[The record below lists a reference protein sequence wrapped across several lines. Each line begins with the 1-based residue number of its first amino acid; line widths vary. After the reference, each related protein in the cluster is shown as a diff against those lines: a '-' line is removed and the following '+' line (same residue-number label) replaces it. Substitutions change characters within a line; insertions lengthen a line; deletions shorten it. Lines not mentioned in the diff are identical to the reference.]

1 MEVITLK
8 KNKAS
13 IQYIKK
19 PSTNTTQSPTVVTT
33 KSDGKKVV
41 NNAKRGGCCG
51 R

>member
-1 MEVITLK
+1 MK

-19 PSTNTTQSPTVVTT
+19 SSTNATQSPTIVNTT
-33 KSDGKKVV
+33 TDGKKVIK
-41 NNAKRGGCCG
+41 NTKRGGCCG